1 MLSIDSESCLLFAE
15 VIMCRWVA
23 YAGPEIYLEDLI
35 FHQEHS
41 IVNQSLA
48 ANQSAWVTNGDG
60 FGVAWY
66 TKRTAPGLFKDIL
79 PAWNDSN
86 LRSLAAH
93 IQTRLFFAHVRA
105 TTGTAVNRSNCH
117 PFIWQNWTFMH
128 NGKIGNW
135 HNCRKDV
142 EDLIDHV
149 HYPHREGTTDS
160 EALFLVALSKGLIH
174 DPVKAIQATLRD
186 VSAIMDRHHA
196 DEPMRISCA
205 LTDGKEMWAFRYSSD
220 DKSPSMYF
228 GAPHTRASETG
239 LHPITTIASEPS
251 DSDAAHWFKVEERNG
266 VHWTEGGLEHFTIT
280 I

>member
-1 MLSIDSESCLLFAE
+1 
-15 VIMCRWVA
+15 MCRWVA

-41 IVNQSLA
+41 IVQQSLA
-48 ANQSAWVTNGDG
+48 AIQSSWVTNGDG

-66 TKRTAPGLFKDIL
+66 TKRTTPGLFKDIL

-135 HNCRKDV
+135 HKCRKDV

-160 EALFLVALSKGLIH
+160 EALFLVALSKGLVH
-174 DPVKAIQATLRD
+174 DPVGAIQSTMRD
-186 VSAIMDRHHA
+186 VRRIMDQHPS

-205 LTDGKEMWAFRYSSD
+205 LTNGADIWAFRYSSD
-220 DKSPSMYF
+220 DQSPSMYY
-228 GAPHTRASETG
+228 GAPHTRASESG

-251 DSDAAHWFKVEERNG
+251 DSDAAHWFKVEESHG
-266 VHWTEGGLEHFTIT
+266 VHWTESGLEHFKIT

>member
-1 MLSIDSESCLLFAE
+1 
-15 VIMCRWVA
+15 MCRWVA

-41 IVNQSLA
+41 IARQSLA
-48 ANQSAWVTNGDG
+48 ATQSAWVTNGDG

-66 TKRTAPGLFKDIL
+66 NNRTTPGLFKDIL

-117 PFIWQNWTFMH
+117 PFTWQNWAFMH

-135 HNCRKDV
+135 HDCRKDV

-160 EALFLVALSKGLIH
+160 EALFLW
-174 DPVKAIQATLRD
+174 R
-186 VSAIMDRHHA
+186 
-196 DEPMRISCA
+196 
-205 LTDGKEMWAFRYSSD
+205 
-220 DKSPSMYF
+220 
-228 GAPHTRASETG
+228 
-239 LHPITTIASEPS
+239 
-251 DSDAAHWFKVEERNG
+251 
-266 VHWTEGGLEHFTIT
+266 
-280 I
+280 

>member
-1 MLSIDSESCLLFAE
+1 M
-15 VIMCRWVA
+15 MCRWVA

-41 IVNQSLA
+41 IVSQSLA
-48 ANQSAWVTNGDG
+48 ATQSSWVTNGDG

-66 TKRTAPGLFKDIL
+66 TKRTTPGLFKDVL

-86 LRSLAAH
+86 LRSIAAH
-93 IQTRLFFAHVRA
+93 IQTRMFFAHVRA

-135 HNCRKDV
+135 HECRKDV

-174 DPVKAIQATLRD
+174 DPISAVKATLRD
-186 VSAIMDRHHA
+186 VTRIMDNHNS

-205 LTDGKEMWAFRYSSD
+205 LTNGNEIWAFRYSSD

-228 GAPHTRASETG
+228 GSPHTRATEQG
-239 LHPITTIASEPS
+239 LNPITTIASEPS
-251 DSDAAHWFKVEERNG
+251 DSDATHWFKVDERQG
-266 VHWTEGGLEHFTIT
+266 IHWTERGLEHFEINL
-280 I
+280 

>member
-1 MLSIDSESCLLFAE
+1 
-15 VIMCRWVA
+15 MCRWVA

-41 IVNQSLA
+41 IVSQSLA
-48 ANQSAWVTNGDG
+48 AAQSSWVTNGDI

-66 TKRTAPGLFKDIL
+66 TQRTAPGLFKDVL
-79 PAWNDSN
+79 PAWNDAN

-93 IQTRLFFAHVRA
+93 IQTRLVFAHVRA

-117 PFIWQNWTFMH
+117 PFTWQNWTFMH

-135 HNCRKDV
+135 HDCRKDV

-160 EALFLVALSKGLIH
+160 EALFLVALTNGQ
-174 DPVKAIQATLRD
+174 D
-186 VSAIMDRHHA
+186 
-196 DEPMRISCA
+196 
-205 LTDGKEMWAFRYSSD
+205 MWAFRYSSD
-220 DKSPSMYF
+220 DQSPSLYY
-228 GAPHTRASETG
+228 GAPHTRASEKG

-266 VHWTEGGLEHFTIT
+266 LHWTASGLEYFKIV